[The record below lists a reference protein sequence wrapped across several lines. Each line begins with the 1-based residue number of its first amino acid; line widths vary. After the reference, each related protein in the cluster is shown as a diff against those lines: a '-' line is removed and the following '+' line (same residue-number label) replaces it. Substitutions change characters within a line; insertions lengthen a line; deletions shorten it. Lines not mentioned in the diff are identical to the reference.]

1 MLFNLF
7 KWFFTLIFNE
17 YLATNFLYDSFWLGY
32 KSTRIMNKYRLIVL
46 FLSGVWSVS
55 LGQNF
60 NTKLLEDIIFHADI
74 MAHAEIS
81 KHRVSSMNKFNDL
94 FKEFLKDKGS
104 FNYDFNELKW
114 ISKVSP
120 DDKSFRIFTWEVMVS
135 EDDYRYF
142 GVIQNNDGTIF
153 ELKDDLKNAE
163 DLINEEFSQDTWLG
177 MYYYNIMEVKETSK
191 DKYYLLFGLNKW
203 NSAENIKII
212 DVLFFTSDGIPYF
225 GKPVFKTKHPDGT
238 EIIHNRLLTKY
249 ASDANVSLNYNPGM
263 EMIITDHL
271 VRRMS
276 RMPGQAET
284 MVPDGS
290 YIAYQYKNKFWNR
303 IDKLENEIM
312 DSAPRP
318 KPILDGRQNRGIMGD
333 DRPKRTTKIKNK

>member
-1 MLFNLF
+1 MRHYLTFN
-7 KWFFTLIFNE
+7 KK
-17 YLATNFLYDSFWLGY
+17 LATNNLKLSFWFDNKNTL
-32 KSTRIMNKYRLIVL
+32 IMNKYMLIIA
-46 FLSGVWSVS
+46 FLSSILSVS
-55 LGQNF
+55 LGQNL
-60 NTKLLEDIIFHADI
+60 NKELLNEVLFHADI
-74 MAHAEIS
+74 MTNAEMS
-81 KHRVSSMNKFNDL
+81 KHREHSMNKFNETFL
-94 FKEFLKDKGS
+94 LLLKETESVKYPFD
-104 FNYDFNELKW
+104 ELKW

-142 GVIQNNDGTIF
+142 GIIQNSEGNLF
-153 ELKDDLKNAE
+153 ELMDDFRNAE
-163 DLINEEFSQDTWLG
+163 DLATEEFNQDTWLG
-177 MYYYNIMEVKETSK
+177 MYYYNIMEVKEGSK

-203 NSAENIKII
+203 NTAENIKII
-212 DVLFFTSDGIPYF
+212 DVLFFTKEGKPFF

-238 EIIHNRLLTKY
+238 EIIYNRLLTRY
-249 ASDANVSLNYNPGM
+249 ASDAKVSLNYNPGM

-318 KPILDGRQNRGIMGD
+318 KPILDSRQNRGIMGD
-333 DRPKRTTKIKNK
+333 DRPKRTTKNKNK